1 MRVVFV
7 MTESNQMELD
17 DDEEQPAP
25 LLAICGRFF
34 PFSEDGIPFAN
45 RSIIIHERSNQA
57 NVEDDGG
64 TAFNVW
70 DGALLLARYLEKSPD
85 IVRDKTVL
93 ELGSGCKWSICMS
106 VSLSTT

>member
-1 MRVVFV
+1 M
-7 MTESNQMELD
+7 ESE

-34 PFSEDGIPFAN
+34 PFSEDGIPFGG
-45 RSIIIHERSNQA
+45 RKIIISERSNQA
-57 NVEDDGG
+57 NTNVDGG

-85 IVRDKTVL
+85 IVRDKIVL
-93 ELGSGCKWSICMS
+93 ELGSGCK
-106 VSLSTT
+106 

>member
-1 MRVVFV
+1 MAVLFA
-7 MTESNQMELD
+7 MAESNQIESSED
-17 DDEEQPAP
+17 ADEEPAP

-34 PFSEDGIPFAN
+34 PFNEDGIPFAN
-45 RSIIIHERSNQA
+45 RKIIVHEKSNQA

-85 IVRDKTVL
+85 IVRDKTML
-93 ELGSGCKWSICMS
+93 ELGSGCK
-106 VSLSTT
+106 

>member
-1 MRVVFV
+1 
-7 MTESNQMELD
+7 MEAEN

-34 PFSEDGIPFAN
+34 PFSEDGIPFGGRN
-45 RSIIIHERSNQA
+45 IIVHERSNQ
-57 NVEDDGG
+57 
-64 TAFNVW
+64 VW

-85 IVRDKTVL
+85 LVRNNTVL

-106 VSLSTT
+106 VSLSTTYVVM